1 MSPSRSSWGQSSAY
15 FDVTRWWPGWGRPLS
30 LSNFLQ
36 CQVKKLIEKREYFV
50 FLSHVLSFFFRY
62 MNLHARKR
70 IVFVKF
76 SSFVFI
82 LNIVYQID
90 TVYLIY
96 TYCFKL
102 AFEVFGILI
111 WKISTVCYLMY
122 VIIYFGLYTWF
133 L

>member
-96 TYCFKL
+96 TYYFKL

-111 WKISTVCYLMY
+111 WKISTVCYLVY

>member
-1 MSPSRSSWGQSSAY
+1 
-15 FDVTRWWPGWGRPLS
+15 
-30 LSNFLQ
+30 
-36 CQVKKLIEKREYFV
+36 
-50 FLSHVLSFFFRY
+50 

-96 TYCFKL
+96 TYYFKL

-122 VIIYFGLYTWF
+122 VIIYFGLYT
-133 L
+133 